1 MQNGFHKYWN
11 SIGNLVLIIVNDGRF
26 FRMEFTQWMIKEL
39 TEAGISYVNYFLENY
54 AKYKHSYKRI
64 DEV

>member
-26 FRMEFTQWMIKEL
+26 FRMEFTQQMIKEL

-54 AKYKHSYKRI
+54 ARYK
-64 DEV
+64 